1 MHEGGWRL
9 DMIGKRGQQ
18 ANLGD
23 ALEIAELSDTGRKRD
38 HNEDRVGSDP
48 SRGIATLA
56 DGMGG
61 HNAGEVASRLAVET
75 ILRELP
81 GEIDAIKGEGEPEE
95 AYSPE
100 SLATRATIEQA
111 NRVIHGAAVS
121 QPQYQGMG
129 TTVIVAVFYDDRLTI
144 AHVGDSRV
152 YRLRNDNLEQVTRD
166 HTLLQ
171 ELVDKGFYTP
181 EEARQSLN
189 RNVVTRALGV
199 EPEVKV
205 DVVEDIALPGDIYLL
220 CSDGLNDMIEDEAIR
235 LTLEEFGANL
245 DEAAERLVAQANDNG
260 GADNVSVVLVRVSKA
275 FPSRRG
281 WFKRVVDWFQ

>member
-1 MHEGGWRL
+1 MSTR
-9 DMIGKRGQQ
+9 R

-23 ALEIAELSDTGRKRD
+23 ALEIAALSDTGRRRD
-38 HNEDRVGSDP
+38 HNEDRVGSDAAH
-48 SRGIATLA
+48 GIATLA

-61 HNAGEVASRLAVET
+61 HNAGEVASRLAVDT

-81 GEIDAIKGEGEPEE
+81 AEIEAIRDETDALE
-95 AYSPE
+95 AFSPE
-100 SLATRATIEQA
+100 SLAVRTTIEQA

-129 TTVIVAVFYDDRLTI
+129 TTVIVTVFYDDRMSA

-152 YRLRNDNLEQVTRD
+152 YRFRQGTLEQITRD

-199 EPEVKV
+199 EPEIKV
-205 DVVEDIALPGDIYLL
+205 DVVEEVALPGDIYLL
-220 CSDGLNDMIEDEAIR
+220 CSDGLNDMIEDDLIR
-235 LTLEEFGANL
+235 LTLEEFGDNL
-245 DEAAERLVAQANDNG
+245 ERAAERLIAQANEHG
-260 GADNVSVVLVRVSKA
+260 GADNVSVVLVKVKKP

-281 WFKRVVDWFQ
+281 WFRRVVDWFQ

>member
-1 MHEGGWRL
+1 MMGRHGP
-9 DMIGKRGQQ
+9 QS
-18 ANLGD
+18 NLGA
-23 ALEIAELSDTGRKRD
+23 ALEFAALSDTGRRRD

-48 SRGIATLA
+48 AHGIATLA

-61 HNAGEVASRLAVET
+61 HNAGEVASRLAVDT

-81 GEIDAIKGEGEPEE
+81 GEIESIRGETDPEE

-100 SLATRATIEQA
+100 SLATLAVIEQA

-129 TTVIVAVFYDDRLTI
+129 TTVIVAVFYDDRLTV

-152 YRLRNDNLEQVTRD
+152 YRLREGGLEQVTRD

-205 DVVEDIALPGDIYLL
+205 DVVEEIALPGDLYLL

-235 LTLEEFGANL
+235 LTLNEFGANL
-245 DEAAERLVAQANDNG
+245 EEAAERLVARANDEG
-260 GADNVSVVLVRVSKA
+260 GADNVSVVLVKVIRP

-281 WFKRVVDWFQ
+281 WFRRVVDWFQ